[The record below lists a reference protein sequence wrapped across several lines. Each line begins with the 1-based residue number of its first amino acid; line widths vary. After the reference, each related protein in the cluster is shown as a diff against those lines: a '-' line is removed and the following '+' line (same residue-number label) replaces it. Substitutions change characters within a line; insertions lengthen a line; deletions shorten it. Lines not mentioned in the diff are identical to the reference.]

1 MVFTRIVTLVR
12 TNERILNMNNNITT
26 NTIEVL
32 KYIISRWKWFHGLL
46 TVILIE
52 LVLIYCIS
60 INQQDVLLI
69 KAGLAAAMFVITFF
83 VWVISTNRWFHR
95 TQYWVLLWITLIW
108 ACSGLF
114 AYLVYPTFIE
124 NTKYGDEFVRWGG
137 ASITGVL
144 TFLIYY
150 LVDFKIWKRKSLYI
164 VFLVSDSSKNEEKIL
179 STLNAAR
186 REIEEASKDI
196 KIIIPP
202 FGISDSIKECECFI
216 NGWFCQADAVIYAKM
231 IESDD
236 EFGYKFKDFTSRMNS
251 HRLPRKKEDGIDV
264 NLVLSEASKCSD
276 WNTLNIKRDSITK
289 KEFIANNL
297 SHLLLIYVGC
307 IYMYKR
313 QYSEAMPVANRLFEQ
328 RTDNAALNAI
338 TRDVI
343 AEAYLTAEQ
352 WEEQEK
358 KDCEKALATLLECKQ
373 RLPYIASV
381 LRYKLSMARVC
392 MLMGDIKKSKKYTRS
407 VTPPT
412 RYDVHGPSID
422 PHAHDWYIDINLA
435 FYAIYER
442 KPKEII
448 SNYKKL
454 FKAPAPDN
462 TEVNFAIRFQLNELE
477 KTVDNQYRMMLYHG
491 LAFLHLYLS
500 HKNAMKYLRK
510 AEHLRNEN
518 GYQQLVE
525 LRDII
530 SKDNRK
536 LSLRK

>member
-1 MVFTRIVTLVR
+1 MVFMRIVTSVR
-12 TNERILNMNNNITT
+12 TNERILNMSNNITT
-26 NTIEVL
+26 NSIEFY
-32 KYIISRWKWFHGLL
+32 KFIIAQWKWFHGLL
-46 TVILIE
+46 TVIALEIA
-52 LVLIYCIS
+52 LLYCIS
-60 INQQDVLLI
+60 INHEEVIII
-69 KAGLAAAMFVITFF
+69 KAGLAAAMSVITFF

-95 TQYWVLLWITLIW
+95 TQYWVLVWITIMLI
-108 ACSGLF
+108 CSGLF
-114 AYLVYPTFIE
+114 AYFVYPTYIE
-124 NTKYGDEFVRWGG
+124 NSKYGGEFVRWCG

-144 TFLIYY
+144 TFLMYY
-150 LVDFKIWKRKSLYI
+150 LIDFKIWKRKSLYI

-186 REIEEASKDI
+186 REIEEASNDI

-202 FGISDSIKECECFI
+202 FGIAESIKECERFI
-216 NGWFCQADAVIYAKM
+216 NGWFCQADAVIYTKM
-231 IESDD
+231 LESDD

-251 HRLPRKKEDGIDV
+251 HRLPRTKEDGIDV

-276 WNTLNIKRDSITK
+276 WNTLNIKRDSISK
-289 KEFIANNL
+289 KEFLAKNL

-313 QYSEAMPVANRLFEQ
+313 QYSDAIPVANRLFEQ

-358 KDCEKALATLLECKQ
+358 KDYEKALNTLVECKR
-373 RLPYIASV
+373 RLPYIALF

-392 MLMGDIKKSKKYTRS
+392 MLMGDIKESKKHTRS

-422 PHAHDWYIDINLA
+422 SKAYDWYIDINLA

-462 TEVNFAIRFQLNELE
+462 TEVHFAIRFQLNELE
-477 KTVDNQYRMMLYHG
+477 KTADNQYRMMLYHG
-491 LAFLHLYLS
+491 LAFLNLYLS
-500 HKNAMKYLRK
+500 HKDSMKYLRK

-518 GYQQLVE
+518 GYQQLDE

-530 SKDNRK
+530 SKNNRK